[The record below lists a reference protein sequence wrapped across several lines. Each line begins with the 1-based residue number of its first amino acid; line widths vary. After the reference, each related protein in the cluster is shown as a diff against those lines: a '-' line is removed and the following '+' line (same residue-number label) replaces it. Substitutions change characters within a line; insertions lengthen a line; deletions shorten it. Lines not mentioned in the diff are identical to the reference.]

1 MAVGYIQTSDQAKK
15 FLQGMRNAT
24 GSRSFGSLY
33 AANELAGMKAEQQVE
48 QQYGE
53 QIGQAYKSAMA
64 QRSNI
69 LSSNL
74 GTGYKEAMLGDTN
87 EYLTKAYDQ
96 YMSKLSQSKQA
107 IASSVSEA
115 NQTVTDELEKQ
126 AANVLELN
134 KSYSPYSEYYME
146 WIRNNLS
153 EEEYSNIVNSPDWR
167 NYMTADFGDDA
178 ETQARYNELSAL
190 EEEGKLSP
198 EQEAELKELRAS
210 YYRLKSE
217 QELTTPAYVEEVDPE
232 TGETYKHWTSIVDD
246 QGNLTEAG
254 INYYDFLENY
264 AATRQGKGPSWEQY
278 LSETNPELLDWAKT
292 YNPYLAGTEDP
303 FWAGTMRTAHGTM
316 SNDYKYTFLERFGG
330 LGQKEV
336 NTVFGDMTK
345 LANKSINDLNV
356 NDIKGFISQYRK
368 LAEQVGI
375 DSEVVDWEAVEK
387 QSEVYLQQIK
397 EYEEEIKAKEKGKK
411 VGEGIG
417 YAVSSAAILGG
428 IASIVAGLVSIP
440 LTAGASAPA
449 AGATIKAGVG
459 LIVGGASGIGTT
471 AAAAESTQKQI
482 DALKGNKKAQEDL
495 LKQMYLDSLIS
506 MVNEVNSKKREQQIR
521 EYQSQ
526 R

>member
-15 FLQGMRNAT
+15 FLQDMRNAT

-33 AANELAGMKAEQQVE
+33 AANEFAGMKAEQQVE

-74 GTGYKEAMLGDTN
+74 GTGYKEAMLGDTDQ
-87 EYLTKAYDQ
+87 YLAKAYDQ
-96 YMSKLSQSKQA
+96 YMSKLSESKQA
-107 IASSVSEA
+107 IASSVSKANEA
-115 NQTVTDELEKQ
+115 VTEKLDKT

-153 EEEYSNIVNSPDWR
+153 EEEYSEIVNSADWK

-178 ETQARYNELSAL
+178 ETQARYDELVAL
-190 EEEGKLSP
+190 EEAGTLSP
-198 EQEAELKELRAS
+198 EQEVELKQLRAS

-217 QELTTPAYVEEVDPE
+217 EELATPAYVEEVDPE
-232 TGETYKHWTSIVDD
+232 TGETYKHWTSLVDD

-264 AATRQGKGPSWEQY
+264 AATRKDVGPSWEQY

-292 YNPYLAGTEDP
+292 YNPYLAGTDDP

-316 SNDYKYTFLERFGG
+316 SNDYKYTFLERMGG
-330 LGQKEV
+330 LSSKQIDS
-336 NTVFGDMTK
+336 VFGDINK
-345 LANKSINDLNV
+345 LTNKSIDDINV
-356 NDIKGFISQYRK
+356 NDVKGFISQYRK
-368 LAEQVGI
+368 LAEQAGLE
-375 DSEVVDWEAVEK
+375 SVDWEALDK
-387 QSEVYLQQIK
+387 QADVYLQQIK
-397 EYEEEIKAKEKGKK
+397 DYEKEIKSAKIGAG
-411 VGEGIG
+411 VGGAVIALLVIG
-417 YAVSSAAILGG
+417 MAAATIATGGGAAAAFGALG
-428 IASIVAGLVSIP
+428 
-440 LTAGASAPA
+440 TA
-449 AGATIKAGVG
+449 AGAGG
-459 LIVGGASGIGTT
+459 LTSAIMNSV
-471 AAAAESTQKQI
+471 
-482 DALKGNKKAQEDL
+482 DAIEALEDDKKAQEDL
-495 LKQMYLDSLIS
+495 LKKEYLNSLVT
-506 MVNEVNSKKREQQIR
+506 MVNEVNAKKREQQIR

>member
-1 MAVGYIQTSDQAKK
+1 MAVGYIQTSEQAKK

-24 GSRSFGSLY
+24 GSRSFDSLY

-74 GTGYKEAMLGDTN
+74 GTGYKDAMLGDTDQ
-87 EYLTKAYDQ
+87 YLSKAYDQ

-107 IASSVSEA
+107 IASSVSKA
-115 NQTVTDELEKQ
+115 NEVVTDELEKQ
-126 AANVLELN
+126 AANVLEYN
-134 KSYSPYSEYYME
+134 KAAPKYADYYMN
-146 WIRNNLS
+146 WLKNNLS
-153 EEEYSNIVNSPDWR
+153 EEEYSEIVNSADWK

-178 ETQARYNELSAL
+178 ETQARYDELAAL

-198 EQEAELKELRAS
+198 EQETELKQLRAS

-292 YNPYLAGTEDP
+292 YNPYLAGTNDP

-316 SNDYKYTFLERFGG
+316 SNDYKYTFLERMGG
-330 LGQKEV
+330 LSSKQIDS
-336 NTVFGDMTK
+336 VFGDINK
-345 LANKSINDLNV
+345 LTNKSIDDINV
-356 NDIKGFISQYRK
+356 NDVKGFISQYRK
-368 LAEQVGI
+368 LAEQVGL
-375 DSEVVDWEAVEK
+375 EKVDWDAIDK
-387 QSEVYLQQIK
+387 QADVYLQQIK
-397 EYEEEIKAKEKGKK
+397 DYEKEIKSAK
-411 VGEGIG
+411 IG
-417 YAVSSAAILGG
+417 
-428 IASIVAGLVSIP
+428 
-440 LTAGASAPA
+440 
-449 AGATIKAGVG
+449 AGVG
-459 LIVGGASGIGTT
+459 GAAIALLVIGMAAATIATGGGAAAVFG
-471 AAAAESTQKQI
+471 AAATAGGAGGLTSAI
-482 DALKGNKKAQEDL
+482 MNSVDAIEALEDDKKAQEDL
-495 LKQMYLDSLIS
+495 LKKEYLNSLVT
-506 MVNEVNSKKREQQIR
+506 MVNEVNAKKREQQIR

>member
-15 FLQGMRNAT
+15 FLQDMRNAT

-74 GTGYKEAMLGDTN
+74 GTGYKEAMLGDT
-87 EYLTKAYDQ
+87 EQYLSKAYDQ

-107 IASSVSEA
+107 IASSVSKANEA
-115 NQTVTDELEKQ
+115 VTEKLDKT

-153 EEEYSNIVNSPDWR
+153 EEEYSEIVNSADWK

-178 ETQARYNELSAL
+178 ETQARYNELVAL

-217 QELTTPAYVEEVDPE
+217 QELATPSYVEEVDPE

-264 AATRQGKGPSWEQY
+264 AATRQGAGPSWEQY

-316 SNDYKYTFLERFGG
+316 SNDYKYTFLERMGG
-330 LGQKEV
+330 LSSKQIDS
-336 NTVFGDMTK
+336 VFGDINK
-345 LANKSINDLNV
+345 LTNKSIDDINV
-356 NDIKGFISQYRK
+356 NDVKGFISQYKK
-368 LAEQVGI
+368 LAEQAGLE
-375 DSEVVDWEAVEK
+375 SVDWDALDK
-387 QSEVYLQQIK
+387 QADVYLQQIK
-397 EYEEEIKAKEKGKK
+397 DYEKEIKSAKIGAG
-411 VGEGIG
+411 VGGAVIALLVIG
-417 YAVSSAAILGG
+417 LAAATIATGGGAMAVLGAAG
-428 IASIVAGLVSIP
+428 
-440 LTAGASAPA
+440 TA
-449 AGATIKAGVG
+449 AGA
-459 LIVGGASGIGTT
+459 GGFTSAVMNSV
-471 AAAAESTQKQI
+471 
-482 DALKGNKKAQEDL
+482 DAIEALEDDKKAQEDL
-495 LKQMYLDSLIS
+495 LKKEYLNSLVT
-506 MVNEVNSKKREQQIR
+506 MVNEVNAKKREQQIR

>member
-33 AANELAGMKAEQQVE
+33 AANEIAGARAEQQVE

-74 GTGYKEAMLGDTN
+74 GTGYKDAMLGDTDQ
-87 EYLTKAYDQ
+87 YLSKAYDQ

-107 IASSVSEA
+107 IASSVSKA
-115 NQTVTDELEKQ
+115 NESVTDELEKQ
-126 AANVLELN
+126 AANVLEYN
-134 KSYSPYSEYYME
+134 KAAPKYADYYMN
-146 WIRNNLS
+146 WLKNNLS
-153 EEEYSNIVNSPDWR
+153 EEEYSEIVNSADWK

-178 ETQARYNELSAL
+178 ETQARYNELAAL

-198 EQEAELKELRAS
+198 EQETELKQLRAS

-264 AATRQGKGPSWEQY
+264 AATRKDAGPSWEQY

-292 YNPYLAGTEDP
+292 YNPYLAGTKDP

-316 SNDYKYTFLERFGG
+316 SNDYKYTFLERMGG
-330 LGQKEV
+330 LSSKQIDS
-336 NTVFGDMTK
+336 VFGDINK
-345 LANKSINDLNV
+345 LTNKSIDDINV
-356 NDIKGFISQYRK
+356 NDVKGFISQYRK
-368 LAEQVGI
+368 LAEQAGL
-375 DSEVVDWEAVEK
+375 EKVDWDALDK
-387 QSEVYLQQIK
+387 QADVYLQQIK
-397 EYEEEIKAKEKGKK
+397 DYEKEIKSAKIGA
-411 VGEGIG
+411 GIG
-417 YAVSSAAILGG
+417 GAAIALLVIGMAAATIATGGGAAAVLG
-428 IASIVAGLVSIP
+428 AAG
-440 LTAGASAPA
+440 TAGGAGGLTSA
-449 AGATIKAGVG
+449 IMNSV
-459 LIVGGASGIGTT
+459 
-471 AAAAESTQKQI
+471 
-482 DALKGNKKAQEDL
+482 DAINALEDDKKAQEDL
-495 LKQMYLDSLIS
+495 LKKEYLNSLVT
-506 MVNEVNSKKREQQIR
+506 MVNEVNAKKREQQIR

>member
-15 FLQGMRNAT
+15 FLQDMRNAT

-74 GTGYKEAMLGDTN
+74 GTGYKEAMLGDT
-87 EYLTKAYDQ
+87 EQYLSKAYDQ

-107 IASSVSEA
+107 IASSVSKANEA
-115 NQTVTDELEKQ
+115 VTSELEKQ

-134 KSYSPYSEYYME
+134 KSYSPYSKYYME

-153 EEEYSNIVNSPDWR
+153 EEEYSEIVNSPDWK

-178 ETQARYNELSAL
+178 ETKARYDELVAL

-198 EQEAELKELRAS
+198 EQEAELKELRVS

-232 TGETYKHWTSIVDD
+232 TGEKFKHWTSLVDD

-292 YNPYLAGTEDP
+292 YNPYLAGTKDP

-316 SNDYKYTFLERFGG
+316 SNDYKYTFLERMGG
-330 LGQKEV
+330 LSSKQIDS
-336 NTVFGDMTK
+336 VFGDINK
-345 LANKSINDLNV
+345 LTNKSIDDINV
-356 NDIKGFISQYRK
+356 NDVKGFISQYRK
-368 LAEQVGI
+368 LAEQAGL
-375 DSEVVDWEAVEK
+375 EKVDWDAIDK
-387 QSEVYLQQIK
+387 QADVYLQQIK
-397 EYEEEIKAKEKGKK
+397 DYEKEIKSAKIGA
-411 VGEGIG
+411 GIG
-417 YAVSSAAILGG
+417 GAAIALLVIGMAAATIATGGGAAAVLG
-428 IASIVAGLVSIP
+428 
-440 LTAGASAPA
+440 A
-449 AGATIKAGVG
+449 AGTAVGAGGFTSAIMNSV
-459 LIVGGASGIGTT
+459 
-471 AAAAESTQKQI
+471 
-482 DALKGNKKAQEDL
+482 DAIEALEDDKKAQEDL
-495 LKQMYLDSLIS
+495 LKKEYLNSLVT
-506 MVNEVNSKKREQQIR
+506 MVNEVNAKKREQQIR

>member
-33 AANELAGMKAEQQVE
+33 AANELAGARAEQQVE

-74 GTGYKEAMLGDTN
+74 GTGYKDAMLGDTDQ
-87 EYLTKAYDQ
+87 YLSKAYDQ

-107 IASSVSEA
+107 IASSVGKA
-115 NQTVTDELEKQ
+115 NEVVTDELEKQ
-126 AANVLELN
+126 AANVLEYN
-134 KSYSPYSEYYME
+134 KAAPKYADYYMN
-146 WIRNNLS
+146 WLKNNLS
-153 EEEYSNIVNSPDWR
+153 EEEYSEIVNSADWK

-178 ETQARYNELSAL
+178 ETQARYDELAAL

-232 TGETYKHWTSIVDD
+232 TGEKFKHWTSIVDD

-264 AATRQGKGPSWEQY
+264 AATRKDAGPSWEQY

-292 YNPYLAGTEDP
+292 YNPYLAGTKDP

-316 SNDYKYTFLERFGG
+316 SNDYKYTFLERMGG
-330 LGQKEV
+330 LSSKQIDS
-336 NTVFGDMTK
+336 VFGDINK
-345 LANKSINDLNV
+345 LTNKSIDDINV
-356 NDIKGFISQYRK
+356 NDVKGFISQYRK
-368 LAEQVGI
+368 LAEQAGL
-375 DSEVVDWEAVEK
+375 EKVDWDAIDK
-387 QSEVYLQQIK
+387 QADVYLQQIK
-397 EYEEEIKAKEKGKK
+397 DYEKEIKSAKIGA
-411 VGEGIG
+411 GIG
-417 YAVSSAAILGG
+417 GAAIALLVIGMAAATIATGG
-428 IASIVAGLVSIP
+428 GAAAVFGAAA
-440 LTAGASAPA
+440 TAGGAGGLTSA
-449 AGATIKAGVG
+449 IMNSV
-459 LIVGGASGIGTT
+459 
-471 AAAAESTQKQI
+471 
-482 DALKGNKKAQEDL
+482 DAIEALEDDKKAQEDL
-495 LKQMYLDSLIS
+495 LKKEYLNSLVT
-506 MVNEVNSKKREQQIR
+506 MVNEVNAKKREQQIR

>member
-15 FLQGMRNAT
+15 FLQDMRNAT

-74 GTGYKEAMLGDTN
+74 GTGYKEAMLGDT
-87 EYLTKAYDQ
+87 EQYLSKAYDQ

-107 IASSVSEA
+107 IASSVSKANEA
-115 NQTVTDELEKQ
+115 VTEKLDKT

-153 EEEYSNIVNSPDWR
+153 EEEYSEIVNSADWK

-178 ETQARYNELSAL
+178 ETQARYNELVSL

-217 QELTTPAYVEEVDPE
+217 EELATPAYVEEVDPE
-232 TGETYKHWTSIVDD
+232 TGETYKHWTSLVDD

-292 YNPYLAGTEDP
+292 YNPYLAGVEDP
-303 FWAGTMRTAHGTM
+303 FWAGTMRTAHGTV
-316 SNDYKYTFLERFGG
+316 SNDYKYTFLERMGG
-330 LGQKEV
+330 LSSKQIDS
-336 NTVFGDMTK
+336 VFGDINK
-345 LANKSINDLNV
+345 LTNKPIDDINV
-356 NDIKGFISQYRK
+356 NDVKGFISQYKK
-368 LAEQVGI
+368 LAEQAGLE
-375 DSEVVDWEAVEK
+375 SVDWDALDK
-387 QSEVYLQQIK
+387 QADVYLQQIK
-397 EYEEEIKAKEKGKK
+397 DYEKEIKSAKIGAG
-411 VGEGIG
+411 VGG
-417 YAVSSAAILGG
+417 AAIALLVIGLAAATIATGGGAMAVLG
-428 IASIVAGLVSIP
+428 AAG
-440 LTAGASAPA
+440 TA
-449 AGATIKAGVG
+449 AGA
-459 LIVGGASGIGTT
+459 GGFTSAIMNSV
-471 AAAAESTQKQI
+471 
-482 DALKGNKKAQEDL
+482 DAIEALEDNKKAQEDL
-495 LKQMYLDSLIS
+495 LKKEYLNSLVT
-506 MVNEVNSKKREQQIR
+506 MVNEVNAKKREQQIR

>member
-15 FLQGMRNAT
+15 FLQDMRNAT

-48 QQYGE
+48 QQYSE

-74 GTGYKEAMLGDTN
+74 GTGYKDAMLGDTDQ
-87 EYLTKAYDQ
+87 YLSKAYDQ

-107 IASSVSEA
+107 IASNVSKA

-126 AANVLELN
+126 AANVLEYN
-134 KSYSPYSEYYME
+134 KAAPKYADYYMN
-146 WIRNNLS
+146 WLKNNLS
-153 EEEYSNIVNSPDWR
+153 EEEYLETVNRPDWR

-178 ETQARYNELSAL
+178 ETQARYDELAAL
-190 EEEGKLSP
+190 EEAGTLSP
-198 EQEAELKELRAS
+198 EQEAELKQLRAS

-217 QELTTPAYVEEVDPE
+217 QELATPSYVEEVDPE
-232 TGETYKHWTSIVDD
+232 TGRKFKHWTSIVDD

-254 INYYDFLENY
+254 VNYYDFLENY
-264 AATRQGKGPSWEQY
+264 AATRQGEGPSWEQY

-292 YNPYLAGTEDP
+292 YNPYLAGTKDP

-336 NTVFGDMTK
+336 NSVFGDLKT
-345 LANKSINDLNV
+345 LADKSIDDINV
-356 NDIKGFISQYRK
+356 NDVKSFAAKYKK
-368 LAEQVGI
+368 LAEQIGT
-375 DSEVVDWEAVEK
+375 EGVDWEAVEK
-387 QSEVYLQQIK
+387 EIDVKLQNIDELKK
-397 EYEEEIKAKEKGKK
+397 EISTKN
-411 VGEGIG
+411 
-417 YAVSSAAILGG
+417 AVAAGTG
-428 IASIVAGLVSIP
+428 IALALTVVGIVA
-440 LTAGASAPA
+440 SA
-449 AGATIKAGVG
+449 
-459 LIVGGASGIGTT
+459 IVTGGASLAGAIT
-471 AAAAESTQKQI
+471 ASYAAGSLVSASINTANEVE
-482 DALKGNKKAQEDL
+482 ALEGNKKAQEDA
-495 LKQMYLDSLIS
+495 LKQMYLNSLTS
-506 MVNEVNSKKREQQIR
+506 MVSEVNAKKREQQIR

>member
-1 MAVGYIQTSDQAKK
+1 MAVGYIQTSEQAKK

-24 GSRSFGSLY
+24 GSRSFDSLY
-33 AANELAGMKAEQQVE
+33 AANGLAGMKAEQQVE

-74 GTGYKEAMLGDTN
+74 GTGYKDAMLGDTDQ
-87 EYLTKAYDQ
+87 YLSKAYDQ

-107 IASSVSEA
+107 IASSVSKA
-115 NQTVTDELEKQ
+115 NKVVTDELEKQ
-126 AANVLELN
+126 AANVLEYN
-134 KSYSPYSEYYME
+134 KAAPKYADYYVK
-146 WIRNNLS
+146 WLKNNLS
-153 EEEYSNIVNSPDWR
+153 EEEYSEIVNSADWK

-178 ETQARYNELSAL
+178 ETKARYDELTSL
-190 EEEGKLSP
+190 EEAGTLSP
-198 EQEAELKELRAS
+198 EQEAELKQLRAS

-264 AATRQGKGPSWEQY
+264 AATRKDAGPSWEQY

-292 YNPYLAGTEDP
+292 YNPYLAGTKDP

-316 SNDYKYTFLERFGG
+316 SNDYKYTFLERMGG
-330 LGQKEV
+330 LSSKQIDS
-336 NTVFGDMTK
+336 VFGDINK
-345 LANKSINDLNV
+345 LTNKSIDDINV
-356 NDIKGFISQYRK
+356 NDVKGFISQYRK
-368 LAEQVGI
+368 LAEQVGL
-375 DSEVVDWEAVEK
+375 EKVDWDAIDK
-387 QSEVYLQQIK
+387 QADVYLQQIK
-397 EYEEEIKAKEKGKK
+397 DYEKEIKSAK
-411 VGEGIG
+411 IG
-417 YAVSSAAILGG
+417 
-428 IASIVAGLVSIP
+428 
-440 LTAGASAPA
+440 
-449 AGATIKAGVG
+449 AGVG
-459 LIVGGASGIGTT
+459 GTAIALLVIGMAAATIATGGGAAALFG
-471 AAAAESTQKQI
+471 AAATAGGAGGLTSAI
-482 DALKGNKKAQEDL
+482 MNSVDAIEALEDDKKAQEDL
-495 LKQMYLDSLIS
+495 LKKEYLNSLVT
-506 MVNEVNSKKREQQIR
+506 MVNEVNAKKREQQIR

>member
-15 FLQGMRNAT
+15 FLQDMRNAT

-74 GTGYKEAMLGDTN
+74 GTGYKESMLGDTDQ
-87 EYLTKAYDQ
+87 YLSKAYDQ

-107 IASSVSEA
+107 IASNVSKA
-115 NQTVTDELEKQ
+115 NEVVTDELEKQ
-126 AANVLELN
+126 AANVLEYN
-134 KSYSPYSEYYME
+134 KASSKYADYYMN
-146 WIRNNLS
+146 WLKNNLS
-153 EEEYSNIVNSPDWR
+153 EEEYSDIINSADWR

-178 ETQARYNELSAL
+178 ETQARYDELAAL
-190 EEEGKLSP
+190 EEAGTLSP
-198 EQEAELKELRAS
+198 EQEAELKQLRAS

-217 QELTTPAYVEEVDPE
+217 QELATPAYVEEVDPE
-232 TGETYKHWTSIVDD
+232 TGEKFKHWTSIVDD

-264 AATRQGKGPSWEQY
+264 AATRQGAGPSWEQY

-292 YNPYLAGTEDP
+292 YNPYLAGTKDP

-316 SNDYKYTFLERFGG
+316 SNDYKYTFLERMGG
-330 LGQKEV
+330 LSSKQIDS
-336 NTVFGDMTK
+336 VFGNLNN
-345 LANKSINDLNV
+345 LANKSMD
-356 NDIKGFISQYRK
+356 DITVDDAKQLASKYRK
-368 LAEQVGI
+368 LAEQTGI
-375 DSEVVDWEAVEK
+375 EGVDWEAVEK
-387 QSEVYLQQIK
+387 EIDTKLQNIDELK
-397 EYEEEIKAKEKGKK
+397 EEIGTRN
-411 VGEGIG
+411 
-417 YAVSSAAILGG
+417 AVAAGTG
-428 IASIVAGLVSIP
+428 IALSLAIVGIVA
-440 LTAGASAPA
+440 SAIF
-449 AGATIKAGVG
+449 T
-459 LIVGGASGIGTT
+459 GGASLAGTGVAVGLT
-471 AAAAESTQKQI
+471 
-482 DALKGNKKAQEDL
+482 DALVLGSINTANEVKALEGNKKAQEDA
-495 LKQMYLDSLIS
+495 LKQMYLNSLTS
-506 MVNEVNSKKREQQIR
+506 MVSEVNAKKREQQIR

>member
-15 FLQGMRNAT
+15 FLQDMRNAT

-74 GTGYKEAMLGDTN
+74 GTGYKEAMLGDT
-87 EYLTKAYDQ
+87 EQYLSKAYDQ

-107 IASSVSEA
+107 IASSVSQANEA
-115 NQTVTDELEKQ
+115 VTEKLDKT

-146 WIRNNLS
+146 WIKNNLS
-153 EEEYSNIVNSPDWR
+153 EEEYSKIVNSPDWK

-178 ETQARYNELSAL
+178 ETQARYNELVAL

-217 QELTTPAYVEEVDPE
+217 QELSTPSYVEEVDPE
-232 TGETYKHWTSIVDD
+232 TGEKFKHWTSIVDD

-292 YNPYLAGTEDP
+292 YNPYLAGTNDP

-336 NTVFGDMTK
+336 DTVFGDLKT
-345 LANKSINDLNV
+345 LADKSIDDINV
-356 NDIKGFISQYRK
+356 NDVKSFAAKYRK
-368 LAEQVGI
+368 LAEQTGI
-375 DSEVVDWEAVEK
+375 EGVDWEAVEK
-387 QSEVYLQQIK
+387 EIDVKLQNIDELK
-397 EYEEEIKAKEKGKK
+397 EEISTKN
-411 VGEGIG
+411 
-417 YAVSSAAILGG
+417 AVAAGTG
-428 IASIVAGLVSIP
+428 IALALTVVGIVA
-440 LTAGASAPA
+440 SA
-449 AGATIKAGVG
+449 
-459 LIVGGASGIGTT
+459 IVTGGASLAGAIT
-471 AAAAESTQKQI
+471 ASYAAGSLVSASVNTANEVK
-482 DALKGNKKAQEDL
+482 ALEGNKKAQEDA
-495 LKQMYLDSLIS
+495 LKQMYLNSLTS
-506 MVNEVNSKKREQQIR
+506 MVSEVNAKKREQQIR

>member
-1 MAVGYIQTSDQAKK
+1 MAVGYIQTSEQAKK

-24 GSRSFGSLY
+24 GSRSFDSLY

-74 GTGYKEAMLGDTN
+74 GTGYKDAMLGDTDQ
-87 EYLTKAYDQ
+87 YLSKAYDQ

-107 IASSVSEA
+107 IASSVSKANEA
-115 NQTVTDELEKQ
+115 VTDELEKQ
-126 AANVLELN
+126 AANVLEYN
-134 KSYSPYSEYYME
+134 KAAPKYADYYMN
-146 WIRNNLS
+146 WLKNNLS
-153 EEEYSNIVNSPDWR
+153 EEEYSEIVNSADWK

-178 ETQARYNELSAL
+178 ETKARYDELASL
-190 EEEGKLSP
+190 EEAGTLSP
-198 EQEAELKELRAS
+198 EQEAELKAIRAS

-264 AATRQGKGPSWEQY
+264 AATRKDAGPSWEQY

-292 YNPYLAGTEDP
+292 YNPYLAGTKDP

-316 SNDYKYTFLERFGG
+316 SNDYKYTFLERMGG
-330 LGQKEV
+330 LSSKQID
-336 NTVFGDMTK
+336 TVFGDINK
-345 LANKSINDLNV
+345 LTNKSIDDINV
-356 NDIKGFISQYRK
+356 NDVKGFISQYRK
-368 LAEQVGI
+368 LAEQVGL
-375 DSEVVDWEAVEK
+375 EKVDWDAIDK
-387 QSEVYLQQIK
+387 QADVYLQQIK
-397 EYEEEIKAKEKGKK
+397 DYEKEIKSAKIGA
-411 VGEGIG
+411 GIG
-417 YAVSSAAILGG
+417 GAAIALLVIGMAAATIATGG
-428 IASIVAGLVSIP
+428 GAAAVFGAAA
-440 LTAGASAPA
+440 TAGGAGGLTSA
-449 AGATIKAGVG
+449 IMNSV
-459 LIVGGASGIGTT
+459 
-471 AAAAESTQKQI
+471 
-482 DALKGNKKAQEDL
+482 DAIEALEDDKKAQEDL
-495 LKQMYLDSLIS
+495 LKKEYLNSLVT
-506 MVNEVNSKKREQQIR
+506 MVNEVNAKKREQQIR

>member
-15 FLQGMRNAT
+15 FLQDMRNAT

-74 GTGYKEAMLGDTN
+74 GTGYKEAMLGDT
-87 EYLTKAYDQ
+87 EQYLSKAYDQ

-107 IASSVSEA
+107 IASSVSKANEA
-115 NQTVTDELEKQ
+115 VTEKLDKT

-134 KSYSPYSEYYME
+134 KSYSPYSEYYLE

-153 EEEYSNIVNSPDWR
+153 EEEYSEIVNSPDWR

-178 ETQARYNELSAL
+178 ETQTRYNELVAL
-190 EEEGKLSP
+190 EEAGTLSP

-217 QELTTPAYVEEVDPE
+217 EELATPAYVEEVDPK

-303 FWAGTMRTAHGTM
+303 FWAGTMRTAHGTV
-316 SNDYKYTFLERFGG
+316 SNDYKYTFLERMGG
-330 LGQKEV
+330 LSSKQIDS
-336 NTVFGDMTK
+336 VFGDINK
-345 LANKSINDLNV
+345 LTNKSIDDIGV
-356 NDIKGFISQYRK
+356 NDVKGFISQYRK
-368 LAEQVGI
+368 LAEQAGLE
-375 DSEVVDWEAVEK
+375 SVDWEALDK
-387 QSEVYLQQIK
+387 QADVYLQKIK
-397 EYEEEIKAKEKGKK
+397 DYEKEIKSAKIGA
-411 VGEGIG
+411 GIG
-417 YAVSSAAILGG
+417 GAAIALLVIGLAAATIATGGGAMAVLG
-428 IASIVAGLVSIP
+428 AAG
-440 LTAGASAPA
+440 TA
-449 AGATIKAGVG
+449 AGA
-459 LIVGGASGIGTT
+459 GGFTSAIMNSVNAI
-471 AAAAESTQKQI
+471 E
-482 DALKGNKKAQEDL
+482 ALEDDKKAQEDL
-495 LKQMYLDSLIS
+495 LKKEYLNSLVT
-506 MVNEVNSKKREQQIR
+506 MVNEVNAKKREQQIR

>member
-74 GTGYKEAMLGDTN
+74 GTGYKDAMLGDTDQ
-87 EYLTKAYDQ
+87 YLTKAYDQ

-107 IASSVSEA
+107 IASSVSKANEA
-115 NQTVTDELEKQ
+115 VTEELDKN

-146 WIRNNLS
+146 WLKNNLS
-153 EEEYSNIVNSPDWR
+153 DEEYSEIVNSADWK

-178 ETQARYNELSAL
+178 ETKARYDELTSL
-190 EEEGKLSP
+190 EEAGTLSP
-198 EQEAELKELRAS
+198 EQETELKQLRAS

-264 AATRQGKGPSWEQY
+264 AATRKDAGPSWEQY

-292 YNPYLAGTEDP
+292 YNPYLAGTNDP

-316 SNDYKYTFLERFGG
+316 SNDYKYTFLERMGG
-330 LGQKEV
+330 LSSKQIDS
-336 NTVFGDMTK
+336 VFGDINK
-345 LANKSINDLNV
+345 LTNKSIDDINV
-356 NDIKGFISQYRK
+356 NDVKGFISQYRK
-368 LAEQVGI
+368 LAEQAGL
-375 DSEVVDWEAVEK
+375 EKVDWDALDK
-387 QSEVYLQQIK
+387 QADVYLQQIK
-397 EYEEEIKAKEKGKK
+397 DYEKEIKSAKIGA
-411 VGEGIG
+411 GIG
-417 YAVSSAAILGG
+417 GAAIALLVIGMAAATIATGG
-428 IASIVAGLVSIP
+428 GAAAVFGAAA
-440 LTAGASAPA
+440 TAGGAGGLTSAI
-449 AGATIKAGVG
+449 TNSV
-459 LIVGGASGIGTT
+459 
-471 AAAAESTQKQI
+471 
-482 DALKGNKKAQEDL
+482 DAIEALEGDKKAQEDL
-495 LKQMYLDSLIS
+495 LKKEYLNSLVT
-506 MVNEVNSKKREQQIR
+506 MVNEVNAKKREQQIR

>member
-15 FLQGMRNAT
+15 FLQDMRNAT

-74 GTGYKEAMLGDTN
+74 GTGYKEAMLGDT
-87 EYLTKAYDQ
+87 EQYLSKAYDQ

-107 IASSVSEA
+107 IASSVSKANEA
-115 NQTVTDELEKQ
+115 VTEKLDKT

-153 EEEYSNIVNSPDWR
+153 EEEYSEIVNSADWK

-178 ETQARYNELSAL
+178 ETQARYNELVAL
-190 EEEGKLSP
+190 EDEGKLSP
-198 EQEAELKELRAS
+198 EQEAELKELRTS

-217 QELTTPAYVEEVDPE
+217 QELATPAYVEEVDPE
-232 TGETYKHWTSIVDD
+232 TGETYKHWTSLVDD

-303 FWAGTMRTAHGTM
+303 FWAGTMRTAHGTV
-316 SNDYKYTFLERFGG
+316 SNDYKYTFLERMGG
-330 LGQKEV
+330 LSSKQIDS
-336 NTVFGDMTK
+336 VFGDINK
-345 LANKSINDLNV
+345 LTNKSIDDINV
-356 NDIKGFISQYRK
+356 NDVKGFISQYKK
-368 LAEQVGI
+368 LA
-375 DSEVVDWEAVEK
+375 
-387 QSEVYLQQIK
+387 
-397 EYEEEIKAKEKGKK
+397 
-411 VGEGIG
+411 
-417 YAVSSAAILGG
+417 
-428 IASIVAGLVSIP
+428 
-440 LTAGASAPA
+440 
-449 AGATIKAGVG
+449 
-459 LIVGGASGIGTT
+459 
-471 AAAAESTQKQI
+471 
-482 DALKGNKKAQEDL
+482 
-495 LKQMYLDSLIS
+495 
-506 MVNEVNSKKREQQIR
+506 
-521 EYQSQ
+521 
-526 R
+526 

>member
-15 FLQGMRNAT
+15 FLQSMRGAT

-74 GTGYKEAMLGDTN
+74 GTGYKEAMLGDTDK
-87 EYLTKAYDQ
+87 YLTQAYNQ
-96 YMSKLSQSKQA
+96 YMSKLSESKQA
-107 IASSVSEA
+107 ITSSVSKTDEE
-115 NQTVTDELEKQ
+115 VTKELEKQ
-126 AANVLELN
+126 AANVLEYN
-134 KSYSPYSEYYME
+134 KAAPKYADYYMN
-146 WIRNNLS
+146 WLKTNLS
-153 EEEYSNIVNSPDWR
+153 EEEYAKAINSPDWR
-167 NYMTADFGDDA
+167 NYLTADFGDDA
-178 ETQARYNELSAL
+178 ETQAKYNELAAL
-190 EEEGKLSP
+190 EEAGTLSP
-198 EQEAELKELRAS
+198 EQEAELKQLRTS

-217 QELTTPAYVEEVDPE
+217 QELATPAYVEEVDPE
-232 TGETYKHWTSIVDD
+232 TGEKFKHWTSIVDD

-264 AATRQGKGPSWEQY
+264 AATRQGSGPSWEQY

-292 YNPYLAGTEDP
+292 YNPYLAGTNDP

-316 SNDYKYTFLERFGG
+316 SDDYKYTFLERFGG

-345 LANKSINDLNV
+345 LANKSINDIEV
-356 NDIKGFISQYRK
+356 SDVKGLVGQYRK

-375 DSEVVDWEAVEK
+375 ENVDWEAIDK
-387 QSEVYLQQIK
+387 EVDTYLQSIK
-397 EYEEEIKAKEKGKK
+397 EYEEEIETKKAVTG
-411 VGEGIG
+411 VTGALGLISGI
-417 YAVSSAAILGG
+417 VMIIGG
-428 IASIVAGLVSIP
+428 ALATATG
-440 LTAGASAPA
+440 AGASTGIPTIIAGAGMLAGTSTGIA
-449 AGATIKAGVG
+449 AGDTEIKA
-459 LIVGGASGIGTT
+459 L
-471 AAAAESTQKQI
+471 E
-482 DALKGNKKAQEDL
+482 GNKKAQEDA
-495 LKQMYLDSLIS
+495 LKQMYLNSLTS
-506 MVNEVNSKKREQQIR
+506 MVSEVNAKKREQQIR

>member
-33 AANELAGMKAEQQVE
+33 AANEIAGARAEQQVE

-74 GTGYKEAMLGDTN
+74 GTGYKDAMLGDTDQ
-87 EYLTKAYDQ
+87 YLTKAYDQ

-107 IASSVSEA
+107 IASSVSKA
-115 NQTVTDELEKQ
+115 NEVVTDELEKQ
-126 AANVLELN
+126 AANVLEYN
-134 KSYSPYSEYYME
+134 KAAPKYADYYVN
-146 WIRNNLS
+146 WLKNNLS
-153 EEEYSNIVNSPDWR
+153 EEEYSEVVNSADWK

-178 ETQARYNELSAL
+178 ETKARYDELASL
-190 EEEGKLSP
+190 EEAGTLSP
-198 EQEAELKELRAS
+198 EQEAELKGLRAS

-292 YNPYLAGTEDP
+292 YNPYLAGTKDP

-316 SNDYKYTFLERFGG
+316 SNDYKYTFLERMGG
-330 LGQKEV
+330 LSSKQIDS
-336 NTVFGDMTK
+336 VFGDINK
-345 LANKSINDLNV
+345 LTNKSIDDINV
-356 NDIKGFISQYRK
+356 NDVKGFISQYRK
-368 LAEQVGI
+368 LAEQAGL
-375 DSEVVDWEAVEK
+375 ENVDWDALDK
-387 QSEVYLQQIK
+387 QADVYLQQIK
-397 EYEEEIKAKEKGKK
+397 DYEKEIKSAKIGA
-411 VGEGIG
+411 GIG
-417 YAVSSAAILGG
+417 GAAIALLVIGMAAATIATGG
-428 IASIVAGLVSIP
+428 GAAAVFGAAA
-440 LTAGASAPA
+440 TAGGAGGLTSAI
-449 AGATIKAGVG
+449 TNSV
-459 LIVGGASGIGTT
+459 
-471 AAAAESTQKQI
+471 
-482 DALKGNKKAQEDL
+482 DAIEALEGDKKAQEDL
-495 LKQMYLDSLIS
+495 LKKEYLNSLVT
-506 MVNEVNSKKREQQIR
+506 MVNEVNAKKREQQIR

>member
-24 GSRSFGSLY
+24 GSRSFDSLY

-74 GTGYKEAMLGDTN
+74 GTGYKDAMLGDTDQ
-87 EYLTKAYDQ
+87 YLSKAYDQ

-107 IASSVSEA
+107 IASSVSKANEA
-115 NQTVTDELEKQ
+115 VTDELEKQ

-146 WIRNNLS
+146 WLKNNLS
-153 EEEYSNIVNSPDWR
+153 EEEYSEIVNSADWK

-178 ETQARYNELSAL
+178 ETKARYDELTSL
-190 EEEGKLSP
+190 EEAGTLSP
-198 EQEAELKELRAS
+198 EQETELKQLRAS

-264 AATRQGKGPSWEQY
+264 AATRKDAGPSWEQY

-292 YNPYLAGTEDP
+292 YNPYLAGTNDP

-316 SNDYKYTFLERFGG
+316 SNDYKYTFLERMGG
-330 LGQKEV
+330 LSTKQIDS
-336 NTVFGDMTK
+336 VFGDINK
-345 LANKSINDLNV
+345 LTNKSIDDINV
-356 NDIKGFISQYRK
+356 NDVKGFISQYRK
-368 LAEQVGI
+368 LAEQAGL
-375 DSEVVDWEAVEK
+375 EKVDWDALDK
-387 QSEVYLQQIK
+387 QADVYLQQIK
-397 EYEEEIKAKEKGKK
+397 DYEKEIKSAKIGAG
-411 VGEGIG
+411 VGG
-417 YAVSSAAILGG
+417 AAIALLVIGMAAATIATGGGAAAVLG
-428 IASIVAGLVSIP
+428 AAG
-440 LTAGASAPA
+440 TA
-449 AGATIKAGVG
+449 AGA
-459 LIVGGASGIGTT
+459 GGFTSAIMNSV
-471 AAAAESTQKQI
+471 
-482 DALKGNKKAQEDL
+482 DAINALEDDKKAQEDL
-495 LKQMYLDSLIS
+495 LKKEYLNSLVT
-506 MVNEVNSKKREQQIR
+506 MVNEVNAKKREQQIR

>member
-15 FLQGMRNAT
+15 FLQDMRNAT

-74 GTGYKEAMLGDTN
+74 GTGYKEAMLGDT
-87 EYLTKAYDQ
+87 EQYLTKAYDQ

-126 AANVLELN
+126 AANVLEYN
-134 KSYSPYSEYYME
+134 KEAPKYAEYYMN
-146 WIRNNLS
+146 WLKNNLS
-153 EEEYSNIVNSPDWR
+153 EEEYLETINRPDWR

-178 ETQARYNELSAL
+178 ETQARYDELSAL
-190 EEEGKLSP
+190 EEAGTLSP
-198 EQEAELKELRAS
+198 EQEAELKQLRAS

-217 QELTTPAYVEEVDPE
+217 QELATPAYTEEVDPE
-232 TGETYKHWTSIVDD
+232 TGEKFKHWTSIVDD

-264 AATRQGKGPSWEQY
+264 AATRQGAGPSWEQY

-292 YNPYLAGTEDP
+292 YNPYLAGTNDP

-316 SNDYKYTFLERFGG
+316 SDDYKYTFLERFGG

-336 NTVFGDMTK
+336 NTVFGDLKT
-345 LANKSINDLNV
+345 LADKKIDDINV
-356 NDIKGFISQYRK
+356 NDVKGLVGQYRK

-375 DSEVVDWEAVEK
+375 ENVDWEAVDK
-387 QSEVYLQQIK
+387 DVDTYLQSIK
-397 EYEEEIKAKEKGKK
+397 EYEEEIKAGKIATG
-411 VGEGIG
+411 VTGTWGLISGI
-417 YAVSSAAILGG
+417 IM
-428 IASIVAGLVSIP
+428 
-440 LTAGASAPA
+440 
-449 AGATIKAGVG
+449 
-459 LIVGGASGIGTT
+459 IVGGALATATGAGATAGVPTIIAGVGMLAGTSTGI
-471 AAAAESTQKQI
+471 AAGDTQIK
-482 DALKGNKKAQEDL
+482 ALEGDKKAQEDA
-495 LKQMYLDSLIS
+495 LKQMYLNSLTS
-506 MVNEVNSKKREQQIR
+506 MVSEVNAKKREQQIR

>member
-33 AANELAGMKAEQQVE
+33 AANELAGARAEQQVE

-74 GTGYKEAMLGDTN
+74 GTGYKDAMLGDTDQ
-87 EYLTKAYDQ
+87 YLSKAYDQ

-107 IASSVSEA
+107 IASSVGKA
-115 NQTVTDELEKQ
+115 NEVVTDELEKQ

-146 WIRNNLS
+146 WLKNNLS
-153 EEEYSNIVNSPDWR
+153 EEEYSEIVNSADWK

-178 ETQARYNELSAL
+178 ETKARYDELTSL
-190 EEEGKLSP
+190 EESGTLSP
-198 EQEAELKELRAS
+198 EQEAELKALRAS

-264 AATRQGKGPSWEQY
+264 AATRKDAGPSWEQY

-292 YNPYLAGTEDP
+292 YNPYLAGTKDP

-316 SNDYKYTFLERFGG
+316 SNDYKYTFLERMGG
-330 LGQKEV
+330 LSSKQIDS
-336 NTVFGDMTK
+336 VFGDINK
-345 LANKSINDLNV
+345 LTNKSIDDINV
-356 NDIKGFISQYRK
+356 NDVKGFISQYRK
-368 LAEQVGI
+368 LAEQVGL
-375 DSEVVDWEAVEK
+375 EKVDWDAIDK
-387 QSEVYLQQIK
+387 QADVYLQQIK
-397 EYEEEIKAKEKGKK
+397 DYEKEIKSAK
-411 VGEGIG
+411 IG
-417 YAVSSAAILGG
+417 
-428 IASIVAGLVSIP
+428 
-440 LTAGASAPA
+440 
-449 AGATIKAGVG
+449 AGVG
-459 LIVGGASGIGTT
+459 GAAIALLVIGMAAATIATGGGAAAVFG
-471 AAAAESTQKQI
+471 AAATAGGAGGLTSAI
-482 DALKGNKKAQEDL
+482 MNSVDAINALEDDKKAQEDL
-495 LKQMYLDSLIS
+495 LKKEYLNSLVT
-506 MVNEVNSKKREQQIR
+506 MVNEVNAKKREQQIR

>member
-24 GSRSFGSLY
+24 GSRSFDSLY

-74 GTGYKEAMLGDTN
+74 GTGYKDAMLGDTDQ
-87 EYLTKAYDQ
+87 YLSKAYDQ

-107 IASSVSEA
+107 IASSVGKANEA
-115 NQTVTDELEKQ
+115 VTSELEKQ
-126 AANVLELN
+126 AANVLEYN
-134 KSYSPYSEYYME
+134 KAAPKYADYYMN
-146 WIRNNLS
+146 WLKNNLS
-153 EEEYSNIVNSPDWR
+153 DEEYSEIVNSADWK

-178 ETQARYNELSAL
+178 ETKARYDELTSL
-190 EEEGKLSP
+190 EEAGTLSP
-198 EQEAELKELRAS
+198 EQETELKQLRAS

-264 AATRQGKGPSWEQY
+264 AATRQDAGPSWEQY

-292 YNPYLAGTEDP
+292 YNPYLAGTKDP

-316 SNDYKYTFLERFGG
+316 SNDYKYTFLERMGG
-330 LGQKEV
+330 LSSKQIDS
-336 NTVFGDMTK
+336 VFGDINK
-345 LANKSINDLNV
+345 LTNKSIDDINV
-356 NDIKGFISQYRK
+356 NDVKGFISQYRK
-368 LAEQVGI
+368 LAEQAGL
-375 DSEVVDWEAVEK
+375 EKVDWDALDK
-387 QSEVYLQQIK
+387 QADVYLQQIK
-397 EYEEEIKAKEKGKK
+397 DYEKEIKSAKIGA
-411 VGEGIG
+411 GIG
-417 YAVSSAAILGG
+417 GAAIALLVIGMAAATIATGGGAAAVLG
-428 IASIVAGLVSIP
+428 AAG
-440 LTAGASAPA
+440 TAGGAGGLTSA
-449 AGATIKAGVG
+449 IMNSV
-459 LIVGGASGIGTT
+459 
-471 AAAAESTQKQI
+471 
-482 DALKGNKKAQEDL
+482 DAIEALEDDKKAQEDL
-495 LKQMYLDSLIS
+495 LKKEYLNSLVT
-506 MVNEVNSKKREQQIR
+506 MVNEVNAKKREQQIR

>member
-15 FLQGMRNAT
+15 FLQDMRNAT

-74 GTGYKEAMLGDTN
+74 GTGYKEAMLGDTDQ
-87 EYLTKAYDQ
+87 YLTKAYDQ

-107 IASSVSEA
+107 IASSVSKANEA
-115 NQTVTDELEKQ
+115 VTGQLEKQ

-153 EEEYSNIVNSPDWR
+153 EEEYSEIVNSADWK
-167 NYMTADFGDDA
+167 NYMTADFGDDT
-178 ETQARYNELSAL
+178 ETQARYNELVAL

-217 QELTTPAYVEEVDPE
+217 EELATPSYVEEVDPE
-232 TGETYKHWTSIVDD
+232 TGETYKHWTSLVDD

-303 FWAGTMRTAHGTM
+303 FWAGTMRTAHGTV
-316 SNDYKYTFLERFGG
+316 SNDYKYTFLERMGG
-330 LGQKEV
+330 LSSKQIDS
-336 NTVFGDMTK
+336 VFGDINK
-345 LANKSINDLNV
+345 LTNKSIDDINV
-356 NDIKGFISQYRK
+356 NDVKGFISQYKK
-368 LAEQVGI
+368 LAEQAGLE
-375 DSEVVDWEAVEK
+375 SVDWDALDK
-387 QSEVYLQQIK
+387 QADVYLQQIK
-397 EYEEEIKAKEKGKK
+397 DYEKEIKSAKIGAG
-411 VGEGIG
+411 VGG
-417 YAVSSAAILGG
+417 AAIALLVIGLAAATIATGGGAMAVLG
-428 IASIVAGLVSIP
+428 AAG
-440 LTAGASAPA
+440 TA
-449 AGATIKAGVG
+449 AGA
-459 LIVGGASGIGTT
+459 GGFTSAIMNSV
-471 AAAAESTQKQI
+471 
-482 DALKGNKKAQEDL
+482 DAIEALEDNKKAQEDL
-495 LKQMYLDSLIS
+495 LKKEYLNSLVT
-506 MVNEVNSKKREQQIR
+506 MVNEVNAKKREQQIR

>member
-24 GSRSFGSLY
+24 GSRSFDSLY

-74 GTGYKEAMLGDTN
+74 GTGYKDAMLGDTDQ
-87 EYLTKAYDQ
+87 YLTKAYDQ

-107 IASSVSEA
+107 IASSVSKANEA
-115 NQTVTDELEKQ
+115 VTDELEKQ

-146 WIRNNLS
+146 WLKNNLS
-153 EEEYSNIVNSPDWR
+153 EEEYSEIVNSADWK

-178 ETQARYNELSAL
+178 ETKARYDELTSL
-190 EEEGKLSP
+190 EEAGTLSP
-198 EQEAELKELRAS
+198 EQETELKALRAS

-217 QELTTPAYVEEVDPE
+217 QELTTPAYVEEVDPK

-264 AATRQGKGPSWEQY
+264 AATRKDAGPSWEQY

-292 YNPYLAGTEDP
+292 YNPYLAGTKDP

-316 SNDYKYTFLERFGG
+316 SNDYKYTFLERMGG
-330 LGQKEV
+330 LSSKQIDS
-336 NTVFGDMTK
+336 VFGDINK
-345 LANKSINDLNV
+345 LTNKSIDDINV
-356 NDIKGFISQYRK
+356 NDVKGFISQYRK
-368 LAEQVGI
+368 LAEQAGL
-375 DSEVVDWEAVEK
+375 EKVDWDAIDK
-387 QSEVYLQQIK
+387 QADVYLQQIK
-397 EYEEEIKAKEKGKK
+397 DYEKEIKSAKIGA
-411 VGEGIG
+411 GIG
-417 YAVSSAAILGG
+417 GAAIALLVIGMAAATIATGGGAAAVLG
-428 IASIVAGLVSIP
+428 AAG
-440 LTAGASAPA
+440 TAGGAGGLTSA
-449 AGATIKAGVG
+449 IMNSV
-459 LIVGGASGIGTT
+459 
-471 AAAAESTQKQI
+471 
-482 DALKGNKKAQEDL
+482 DAINALEDDKKAQEDL
-495 LKQMYLDSLIS
+495 LKKEYLNSLVT
-506 MVNEVNSKKREQQIR
+506 MVNEVNAKKREQQIR

>member
-24 GSRSFGSLY
+24 GSRSFDSLY

-74 GTGYKEAMLGDTN
+74 GTGYKDAMLGDTDQ
-87 EYLTKAYDQ
+87 YLTKAYDQ

-107 IASSVSEA
+107 IASSVSKANEA
-115 NQTVTDELEKQ
+115 VTEELDKQ

-146 WIRNNLS
+146 WLKNNLS
-153 EEEYSNIVNSPDWR
+153 EEEYSEIVNSADWK

-178 ETQARYNELSAL
+178 ETKARYDELTSL
-190 EEEGKLSP
+190 EEAGTLSP
-198 EQEAELKELRAS
+198 EQEAELKALRAS

-264 AATRQGKGPSWEQY
+264 AATRKDAGPSWEQY

-292 YNPYLAGTEDP
+292 YNPYLAGTKDP

-316 SNDYKYTFLERFGG
+316 SNDYKYTFLERMGG
-330 LGQKEV
+330 LSSKQIDS
-336 NTVFGDMTK
+336 VFGDINK
-345 LANKSINDLNV
+345 LTNKSIDDINV
-356 NDIKGFISQYRK
+356 NDVKGFISQYRK
-368 LAEQVGI
+368 LAEQAGL
-375 DSEVVDWEAVEK
+375 EKVDWDALDK
-387 QSEVYLQQIK
+387 QADVYLQQIK
-397 EYEEEIKAKEKGKK
+397 DYEKEIKSAKIGA
-411 VGEGIG
+411 GIG
-417 YAVSSAAILGG
+417 GAAIALLVIGMAAATIATGGGAAAVLG
-428 IASIVAGLVSIP
+428 AAG
-440 LTAGASAPA
+440 TAGGAGGLTSA
-449 AGATIKAGVG
+449 IMNSV
-459 LIVGGASGIGTT
+459 
-471 AAAAESTQKQI
+471 
-482 DALKGNKKAQEDL
+482 DAINALEDDKKAQEDL
-495 LKQMYLDSLIS
+495 LKKEYLNSLVT
-506 MVNEVNSKKREQQIR
+506 MVNEVNAKKREQQIR

>member
-24 GSRSFGSLY
+24 GSRSFDSLY

-74 GTGYKEAMLGDTN
+74 GTGYKDAMLGDTDQ
-87 EYLTKAYDQ
+87 YLSKAYDQ

-107 IASSVSEA
+107 IASSVSKA
-115 NQTVTDELEKQ
+115 NEVVTDELEKQ
-126 AANVLELN
+126 AANVLEYN
-134 KSYSPYSEYYME
+134 KAAPKYADYYIN
-146 WIRNNLS
+146 WLKNNLS
-153 EEEYSNIVNSPDWR
+153 EEEYSEFVNSADWK
-167 NYMTADFGDDA
+167 NYMTADFGDDT
-178 ETQARYNELSAL
+178 ETQARYNELVAL

-198 EQEAELKELRAS
+198 EQETELKQLRAS

-246 QGNLTEAG
+246 QGNLTEPG
-254 INYYDFLENY
+254 INYYDLLENY
-264 AATRQGKGPSWEQY
+264 AATRKDAGPSWEQY

-292 YNPYLAGTEDP
+292 YNPYLAGTNDP

-316 SNDYKYTFLERFGG
+316 SNDYKYTFLERMGG
-330 LGQKEV
+330 LSSKQIDS
-336 NTVFGDMTK
+336 VFDDINKFT
-345 LANKSINDLNV
+345 NKSIDDINV
-356 NDIKGFISQYRK
+356 NDVKGFISQYRK
-368 LAEQVGI
+368 LAEQVGL
-375 DSEVVDWEAVEK
+375 EKVDWDSLDK
-387 QSEVYLQQIK
+387 QADVYLQQIK
-397 EYEEEIKAKEKGKK
+397 DYEKEIKSAKIGAG
-411 VGEGIG
+411 VGGAVIALLVIG
-417 YAVSSAAILGG
+417 MAAATIATGGGAAAALG
-428 IASIVAGLVSIP
+428 AAG
-440 LTAGASAPA
+440 TA
-449 AGATIKAGVG
+449 AGA
-459 LIVGGASGIGTT
+459 GGFTSAIMNSV
-471 AAAAESTQKQI
+471 
-482 DALKGNKKAQEDL
+482 DAIEALENDKKAQEDL
-495 LKQMYLDSLIS
+495 LKKEYLNSLVT
-506 MVNEVNSKKREQQIR
+506 MVNEVNAKKREQQIR

>member
-15 FLQGMRNAT
+15 FLQDMRNAT

-74 GTGYKEAMLGDTN
+74 GTGYKESILGDTDQ
-87 EYLTKAYDQ
+87 YLSKAYDQ

-107 IASSVSEA
+107 ISSNVSKA
-115 NQTVTDELEKQ
+115 NEVVTDELEKQ
-126 AANVLELN
+126 AANVLEYN
-134 KSYSPYSEYYME
+134 KASSKYADYYIN
-146 WIRNNLS
+146 WLKNNLS
-153 EEEYSNIVNSPDWR
+153 EEEYLETINRPDWR

-178 ETQARYNELSAL
+178 ETKARYDELAAL
-190 EEEGKLSP
+190 EEAGTLSP
-198 EQEAELKELRAS
+198 EQEAELKQLRAS

-217 QELTTPAYVEEVDPE
+217 QELATPSYVEEVDPE
-232 TGETYKHWTSIVDD
+232 TGETYKHWTSLVDD

-292 YNPYLAGTEDP
+292 YNPYLAGTNDP

-336 NTVFGDMTK
+336 NSVFGDLTK
-345 LANKSINDLNV
+345 LANKSIDDINV
-356 NDIKGFISQYRK
+356 NDVKGFISQYRK

-375 DSEVVDWEAVEK
+375 ENVDWEAAEK
-387 QSEVYLQQIK
+387 QVDVYLQQVK
-397 EYEEEIKAKEKGKK
+397 EYEEQIKAKNVSKK

-417 YAVSSAAILGG
+417 YGVSSAAIVGG
-428 IASIVAGLVSIP
+428 ILSILAGLISIP

-449 AGATIKAGVG
+449 AGVAIKTGVG
-459 LIVGGASGIGTT
+459 LITGGAAGIGTT
-471 AAAAESTQKQI
+471 AAAAASTQKQI
-482 DALKGNKKAQEDL
+482 EALEGNKKAQEDA
-495 LKQMYLDSLIS
+495 LKQMYLNSLTS
-506 MVNEVNSKKREQQIR
+506 MVNEVNAKKREQQIR

>member
-15 FLQGMRNAT
+15 FLQDMRNAT

-33 AANELAGMKAEQQVE
+33 AANELAGIKAEQQVE

-74 GTGYKEAMLGDTN
+74 GTGYKDAMLGDTDQ
-87 EYLTKAYDQ
+87 YLTKAYDQ

-107 IASSVSEA
+107 IASSVSKANEA
-115 NQTVTDELEKQ
+115 VTEELDKT

-146 WIRNNLS
+146 WLKNNLS
-153 EEEYSNIVNSPDWR
+153 EEEYSEIVNSADWK

-178 ETQARYNELSAL
+178 ETKARYDELTSL
-190 EEEGKLSP
+190 EEAGTLSP
-198 EQEAELKELRAS
+198 EQEVELKALRAS

-264 AATRQGKGPSWEQY
+264 AATRKDAGPSWEQY

-292 YNPYLAGTEDP
+292 YNPYLAGTKDP

-316 SNDYKYTFLERFGG
+316 SNDYKYTFLERMGG
-330 LGQKEV
+330 LSSKQIDS
-336 NTVFGDMTK
+336 VFGDINK
-345 LANKSINDLNV
+345 LTNKSIDDINV
-356 NDIKGFISQYRK
+356 NDVKGFISQYRK
-368 LAEQVGI
+368 LAEQAGL
-375 DSEVVDWEAVEK
+375 EKVDWDALDK
-387 QSEVYLQQIK
+387 QADVYLQQIK
-397 EYEEEIKAKEKGKK
+397 DYEKEIKSAKIGA
-411 VGEGIG
+411 GIG
-417 YAVSSAAILGG
+417 GAAIALLVIGMAAATIATGGGAAAVLG
-428 IASIVAGLVSIP
+428 AAG
-440 LTAGASAPA
+440 TAGGAGGLTSA
-449 AGATIKAGVG
+449 IMNSV
-459 LIVGGASGIGTT
+459 
-471 AAAAESTQKQI
+471 
-482 DALKGNKKAQEDL
+482 DAINALEDDKKAQEDL
-495 LKQMYLDSLIS
+495 LKKEYLNSLVT
-506 MVNEVNSKKREQQIR
+506 MVNEVNAKKREQQIR

>member
-24 GSRSFGSLY
+24 GSRSFDSLY

-74 GTGYKEAMLGDTN
+74 GTGYKDAMLGDTDQ
-87 EYLTKAYDQ
+87 YLSKAYDQ

-107 IASSVSEA
+107 IASSVSKA
-115 NQTVTDELEKQ
+115 NEVVTDELEKQ
-126 AANVLELN
+126 AANVLEYN
-134 KSYSPYSEYYME
+134 KAAPKYADYYIN
-146 WIRNNLS
+146 WLKNNLS
-153 EEEYSNIVNSPDWR
+153 EEEYSEIVNSADWK

-178 ETQARYNELSAL
+178 ETKAKYDELTSL
-190 EEEGKLSP
+190 EEAGTLSP
-198 EQEAELKELRAS
+198 EQEAELKSLRAS

-246 QGNLTEAG
+246 QGNLTEPG

-264 AATRQGKGPSWEQY
+264 AATRKDSGPSWEQY

-292 YNPYLAGTEDP
+292 YNPYLAGTNDP

-316 SNDYKYTFLERFGG
+316 SNDYKYTFLERMGG
-330 LGQKEV
+330 LSSKQIDS
-336 NTVFGDMTK
+336 VFGDINK
-345 LANKSINDLNV
+345 LTNKSIDDINV
-356 NDIKGFISQYRK
+356 NDVKGFISQYRK
-368 LAEQVGI
+368 LAEQVGL
-375 DSEVVDWEAVEK
+375 EKVDWDALDK
-387 QSEVYLQQIK
+387 QADVYLQQIK
-397 EYEEEIKAKEKGKK
+397 DYEKEIKSAKIGAG
-411 VGEGIG
+411 VGG
-417 YAVSSAAILGG
+417 AAIALLVIGMAAATIATGGGAAAVLG
-428 IASIVAGLVSIP
+428 AAG
-440 LTAGASAPA
+440 TA
-449 AGATIKAGVG
+449 AGA
-459 LIVGGASGIGTT
+459 GGFTSAIMNSV
-471 AAAAESTQKQI
+471 
-482 DALKGNKKAQEDL
+482 DAIEALEDDKKAQEDL
-495 LKQMYLDSLIS
+495 LKKEYLNSLVT
-506 MVNEVNSKKREQQIR
+506 MVNEVNAKKREQQIR

>member
-15 FLQGMRNAT
+15 FLQDMRNAT

-74 GTGYKEAMLGDTN
+74 GTGYKEAMLGDT
-87 EYLTKAYDQ
+87 EQYLSKAYDQ

-107 IASSVSEA
+107 IASSVSKANEA
-115 NQTVTDELEKQ
+115 VTGQLDKQ

-134 KSYSPYSEYYME
+134 KSYSPYSEYYLE

-153 EEEYSNIVNSPDWR
+153 EEEYSEIVNSADWK

-178 ETQARYNELSAL
+178 ETQARYNELAAL
-190 EEEGKLSP
+190 EEAGTLSP
-198 EQEAELKELRAS
+198 EQEAELKQLRAS

-217 QELTTPAYVEEVDPE
+217 QELATPAYVEEVDPE
-232 TGETYKHWTSIVDD
+232 TGETYKHWTSLVDD

-264 AATRQGKGPSWEQY
+264 AATRKDAGPSWEQY

-303 FWAGTMRTAHGTM
+303 FWAGTMRTAHGTV
-316 SNDYKYTFLERFGG
+316 SNDYKYTFLERMGG
-330 LGQKEV
+330 LSSKQIDS
-336 NTVFGDMTK
+336 VFGDINK
-345 LANKSINDLNV
+345 LTNKSIDDINV
-356 NDIKGFISQYRK
+356 NDVKGFISQYRK
-368 LAEQVGI
+368 LAEQAGLE
-375 DSEVVDWEAVEK
+375 SVDWEALDK
-387 QSEVYLQQIK
+387 QADVYLQQIK
-397 EYEEEIKAKEKGKK
+397 DYEKEIKSAKIGA
-411 VGEGIG
+411 GIG
-417 YAVSSAAILGG
+417 GAVIALLVIGMAAATIATGGGAAAAFGALG
-428 IASIVAGLVSIP
+428 
-440 LTAGASAPA
+440 TA
-449 AGATIKAGVG
+449 AGAGG
-459 LIVGGASGIGTT
+459 LTSAIMNSV
-471 AAAAESTQKQI
+471 
-482 DALKGNKKAQEDL
+482 DAIEALEDDKKAQEDL
-495 LKQMYLDSLIS
+495 LKKEYLNSLVT
-506 MVNEVNSKKREQQIR
+506 MVNEVNAKKREQQIR

>member
-24 GSRSFGSLY
+24 GSRSFDSLY

-74 GTGYKEAMLGDTN
+74 GTGYKDAMLGDTDQ
-87 EYLTKAYDQ
+87 YLSKAYDQ

-107 IASSVSEA
+107 IASSVGKANEA
-115 NQTVTDELEKQ
+115 VTSELEKQ
-126 AANVLELN
+126 AANVLEYN
-134 KSYSPYSEYYME
+134 KAAPKYADYYMN
-146 WIRNNLS
+146 WLKNNLS
-153 EEEYSNIVNSPDWR
+153 DEEYSEIVNSADWK

-178 ETQARYNELSAL
+178 ETKARYDELTSL
-190 EEEGKLSP
+190 EEAGTLSP
-198 EQEAELKELRAS
+198 EQETELKELRAS

-264 AATRQGKGPSWEQY
+264 AATRQDAGPSWEQY

-292 YNPYLAGTEDP
+292 YNPYLAGTKDP

-316 SNDYKYTFLERFGG
+316 SNDYKYTFLERMGG
-330 LGQKEV
+330 LSSKQIDS
-336 NTVFGDMTK
+336 VFGDINK
-345 LANKSINDLNV
+345 LTNKSIDDINV
-356 NDIKGFISQYRK
+356 NDVKGFISQYRK
-368 LAEQVGI
+368 LAEQAGL
-375 DSEVVDWEAVEK
+375 EKVDWDALDK
-387 QSEVYLQQIK
+387 QADVYLQQIK
-397 EYEEEIKAKEKGKK
+397 DYEKEIKSAKIGA
-411 VGEGIG
+411 GIG
-417 YAVSSAAILGG
+417 GAAIALLVIGMAAATIATGGGAAAVLG
-428 IASIVAGLVSIP
+428 AAG
-440 LTAGASAPA
+440 TAGGAGGLTSA
-449 AGATIKAGVG
+449 IMNSV
-459 LIVGGASGIGTT
+459 
-471 AAAAESTQKQI
+471 
-482 DALKGNKKAQEDL
+482 DAIEALEDDKKAQEDL
-495 LKQMYLDSLIS
+495 LKKEYLNSLVT
-506 MVNEVNSKKREQQIR
+506 MVNEVNAKKREQQIR

>member
-1 MAVGYIQTSDQAKK
+1 MAVGYIQTSEQAKK

-24 GSRSFGSLY
+24 GSRSFDSLY

-74 GTGYKEAMLGDTN
+74 GTGYKDAMLGDTDQ
-87 EYLTKAYDQ
+87 YLSKAYDQ

-107 IASSVSEA
+107 IASSVSKANEA
-115 NQTVTDELEKQ
+115 VTDELEKQ

-146 WIRNNLS
+146 WIKNNLS
-153 EEEYSNIVNSPDWR
+153 EEEYSEIVNSADWK

-178 ETQARYNELSAL
+178 ETKARYDELTSL
-190 EEEGKLSP
+190 EEAGTLSP
-198 EQEAELKELRAS
+198 EQETELKALRAS

-292 YNPYLAGTEDP
+292 YNPYLAGTKDP

-316 SNDYKYTFLERFGG
+316 SNDYKYTFLERMGG
-330 LGQKEV
+330 LSSKQIDS
-336 NTVFGDMTK
+336 VFGDINK
-345 LANKSINDLNV
+345 LTNKSIDDINV
-356 NDIKGFISQYRK
+356 NDVKGFISQYKK
-368 LAEQVGI
+368 LAEQAGL
-375 DSEVVDWEAVEK
+375 EKVDWDALDK
-387 QSEVYLQQIK
+387 QADVYLQQIK
-397 EYEEEIKAKEKGKK
+397 DYEKEIKSAKIGA
-411 VGEGIG
+411 GIG
-417 YAVSSAAILGG
+417 GAAIALLVIGMAAATIATGG
-428 IASIVAGLVSIP
+428 GAAAVFGAAA
-440 LTAGASAPA
+440 TAGGAGGLTSAI
-449 AGATIKAGVG
+449 TNSV
-459 LIVGGASGIGTT
+459 
-471 AAAAESTQKQI
+471 
-482 DALKGNKKAQEDL
+482 DAIEALEGDKKAQEDL
-495 LKQMYLDSLIS
+495 LKKEYLNSLVT
-506 MVNEVNSKKREQQIR
+506 MVNEVNAKKREQQIR

>member
-15 FLQGMRNAT
+15 FLQDMRNAT

-74 GTGYKEAMLGDTN
+74 GTGYKEAMLGDTDQ
-87 EYLTKAYDQ
+87 YLSKAYDQ
-96 YMSKLSQSKQA
+96 YMSKLSQSKQE
-107 IASSVSEA
+107 IASSVAKANEA
-115 NQTVTDELEKQ
+115 VTGQLEKQ

-153 EEEYSNIVNSPDWR
+153 EEEYSEIVNSADWK

-178 ETQARYNELSAL
+178 ETQARYNELAAL
-190 EEEGKLSP
+190 EEAGTLSP
-198 EQEAELKELRAS
+198 EQEAELKQLRAS

-336 NTVFGDMTK
+336 NTVFGDLKT
-345 LANKSINDLNV
+345 LADKSIDDINV
-356 NDIKGFISQYRK
+356 NDVKSFAAKYRK
-368 LAEQVGI
+368 LAEQIGI
-375 DSEVVDWEAVEK
+375 EGVDWEAVDKEIDVK
-387 QSEVYLQQIK
+387 LQNID
-397 EYEEEIKAKEKGKK
+397 EIAKEISTKN
-411 VGEGIG
+411 
-417 YAVSSAAILGG
+417 AVAAGTG
-428 IASIVAGLVSIP
+428 IALALVVVGIVA
-440 LTAGASAPA
+440 SAVV
-449 AGATIKAGVG
+449 T
-459 LIVGGASGIGTT
+459 GGASLAGALT
-471 AAAAESTQKQI
+471 ASYAAGSLVSASVNTANEVK
-482 DALKGNKKAQEDL
+482 ALEGNKKAQEDA
-495 LKQMYLDSLIS
+495 LKQMYLNSLTS
-506 MVNEVNSKKREQQIR
+506 MVSEVNAKKREQQIR

>member
-15 FLQGMRNAT
+15 FLQDMRNAT

-74 GTGYKEAMLGDTN
+74 GTGYKDAMLGDTDQ
-87 EYLTKAYDQ
+87 YLSKAYDQ

-107 IASSVSEA
+107 IASNVSKA
-115 NQTVTDELEKQ
+115 NEVVTEELDKT

-146 WIRNNLS
+146 WIKNNLS
-153 EEEYSNIVNSPDWR
+153 EEEYSKIVNSADWK

-178 ETQARYNELSAL
+178 ETKARYDELTSL
-190 EEEGKLSP
+190 EEAGTLSP
-198 EQEAELKELRAS
+198 EQEAELKQLRAS

-217 QELTTPAYVEEVDPE
+217 QELATPAYVEEVDPE
-232 TGETYKHWTSIVDD
+232 TGEKFKHWTSIVDD
-246 QGNLTEAG
+246 KGNLTEAG

-303 FWAGTMRTAHGTM
+303 FWAGTMRTAHGTV

-336 NTVFGDMTK
+336 DSVFGDLTK
-345 LANKSINDLNV
+345 LANKSINDINV
-356 NDIKGFISQYRK
+356 NDVKGFISQYRK

-375 DSEVVDWEAVEK
+375 ENVDWEAVDK
-387 QSEVYLQQIK
+387 DVDTYLQSIK
-397 EYEEEIKAKEKGKK
+397 EYEEEIKAGK
-411 VGEGIG
+411 
-417 YAVSSAAILGG
+417 
-428 IASIVAGLVSIP
+428 IA
-440 LTAGASAPA
+440 T
-449 AGATIKAGVG
+449 GATGAWG
-459 LIVGGASGIGTT
+459 LISGIIMIVGGALATATGGGATAGVPTIITGVGMLAGTSTGIAVGD
-471 AAAAESTQKQI
+471 TQIK
-482 DALKGNKKAQEDL
+482 ALEGDKKAQEDA
-495 LKQMYLDSLIS
+495 LKQMYLNSLTS
-506 MVNEVNSKKREQQIR
+506 MVSEVNSKKREQQIR